1 MDDAEKII
9 THGWRQGAVLL
20 PESASSPGVFEPL
33 FKEIAAESILIV
45 ITQDCDV
52 VQTDF
57 EKEPHVEVLLARP
70 ITGTP
75 NGNCLYG
82 KNPRLIQFRVGERYF
97 EVSCHDRA
105 RTDRR
110 ILANCRPCEVHS
122 LDEDSILM
130 LRQWLAK
137 RYTRPAFPD
146 QLNRRIKSKP
156 HGPAISRILEQSGH
170 LFQQIFLS
178 CTPRYEELAPA
189 DSYRLIVWPTMTVDD
204 HNDGDL
210 RNQAIQAATD
220 LEAALTKCPGIEV
233 KKCEVRHQGQITL
246 DDLNFF
252 SEWDFD
258 FLTHRGILAN

>member
-1 MDDAEKII
+1 MDVAEKIMQ
-9 THGWRQGAVLL
+9 HGWRQGAVLL
-20 PESASSPGVFEPL
+20 PESALGSDDFEPL
-33 FKEIAAESILIV
+33 LKGIESESILIV

-52 VQTDF
+52 VQPDF

-70 ITGTP
+70 VTGTP
-75 NGNCLYG
+75 DGNCLYG

-97 EVSCHDRA
+97 EVSCHNRA
-105 RTDRR
+105 RTNRR
-110 ILANCRPCEVHS
+110 VLASCRPCEVHS

-156 HGPAISRILEQSGH
+156 HGSGISKILERSGH

-178 CTPRYEELAPA
+178 CTPRYEELVA
-189 DSYRLIVWPTMTVDD
+189 DIPYRLILWPTMTVDD
-204 HNDGDL
+204 HQEDDL
-210 RNQAIQAATD
+210 RSQAIQAATD
-220 LEAALTKCPGIEV
+220 LEAALNKCPGIEV
-233 KKCEVRHQGQITL
+233 KECEVRHQGLITL

-258 FLTHRGILAN
+258 FLTHREILAN